1 MVDKIL
7 VFNGITKKQEVV
19 DYTPEQQAERDIKD
33 KAWEDDAPNRKLKQI
48 KKFRLEFLEETD
60 YLALSDNVL
69 SDEMKA
75 FRKSMRDIPQDY
87 SADKYDELLARE
99 TDKTKANFGQLT
111 HTVWSKP

>member
-7 VFNGITKKQEVV
+7 IFNGITKKQEIV

-60 YLALSDNVL
+60 WWALRGNMTD
-69 SDEMKA
+69 A
-75 FRKSMRDIPQDY
+75 QAQFRQKLRDIPADY
-87 SADKYDELLARE
+87 DSSKYDELLAR
-99 TDKTKANFGQLT
+99 DSDGKLT

>member
-7 VFNGITKKQEVV
+7 VFNGITKKQEIV
-19 DYTPEQQAERDIKD
+19 DYTPEQQAERDK
-33 KAWEDDAPNRKLKQI
+33 KVKEWEDDEPNRKLKQI
-48 KKFRLEFLEETD
+48 KKIRLEFLEETD

-87 SADKYDELLARE
+87 SADKYDELLAR
-99 TDKTKANFGQLT
+99 DDDGNLT
-111 HTVWSKP
+111 HSVWSKP